1 MRPPTARRL
10 RASSSAER
18 SARSSPRVS
27 PTWSGRRARRSRCR
41 PSWRSSRET
50 RSCSTG
56 SPSARPAGPAMSN
69 AEIQRLFA
77 PRPATVAAVRSYLS
91 ANGLSVVDSTDM
103 SLVVSGTAAA
113 ADQAFGVGL
122 QDIHRRARDHVS
134 GAVEERPAAQGDRLG
149 RAVGGG
155 ARFVAQAAPALPG
168 REARARD
175 GRRRQ
180 GRHRAATPSPDAPRR
195 EQADERRRGLPAAA
209 TSQPDGLQ
217 PRRAGQRQERRYG
230 ADRSGSS
237 SSRTTTR
244 PTRSTSRTASRASR
258 AGLGTDATIGGG
270 PSDHFGQ
277 VEVNLDLEVAMGA
290 APDAGLKVY
299 KAANNL
305 ALLPTMLAP
314 DAHRRRR
321 RRLGQLGPL
330 RAVRPGQADRGREHR
345 ARAARGEQRVVLRRL
360 GRRRRRPTAARPTRA
375 RSSSRSTIRRASRSR
390 RPSAGRICRRRRSG
404 PRREGVEGL
413 GRRHLDQLAQAG
425 LPARR
430 RARPTCRADSARA
443 ARPSAA

>member
-56 SPSARPAGPAMSN
+56 SPSARPAGPGCRN

-122 QDIHRRARDHVS
+122 RTYTDARGITYQAPSRNVRLPKGIASVVQSVAGLDSSLKLHPHYQVAKHV
-134 GAVEERPAAQGDRLG
+134 RPMAAAAKIG
-149 RAVGGG
+149 VVPNS
-155 ARFVAQAAPALPG
+155 VAGCTAALHK
-168 REARARD
+168 
-175 GRRRQ
+175 Q
-180 GRHRAATPSPDAPRR
+180 T
-195 EQADERRRGLPAAA
+195 QRRRGLPA
-209 TSQPDGLQ
+209 TGPRSPDRLQ
-217 PRRAGQRQERRYG
+217 PRRAGQRRERRHG
-230 ADRSGSS
+230 AADRVRRVLELQPG
-237 SSRTTTR
+237 RRDPLQELLHGHHGR
-244 PTRSTSRTASRASR
+244 PRGRRDHRRRPERSLRPGRGQPR
-258 AGLGTDATIGGG
+258 HRGRNGRGAGCRPEGLQGREQ
-270 PSDHFGQ
+270 P
-277 VEVNLDLEVAMGA
+277 GA
-290 APDAGLKVY
+290 AADDA
-299 KAANNL
+299 
-305 ALLPTMLAP
+305 PP

-330 RAVRPGQADRGREHR
+330 RALRSGQADRGREHG
-345 ARAARGEQRVVLRRL
+345 ARAARGEQRLVLRRL
-360 GRRRRRPTAARPTRA
+360 G
-375 RSSSRSTIRRASRSR
+375 
-390 RPSAGRICRRRRSG
+390 
-404 PRREGVEGL
+404 
-413 GRRHLDQLAQAG
+413 
-425 LPARR
+425 
-430 RARPTCRADSARA
+430 
-443 ARPSAA
+443 